1 MLDIKFIRENPDAVR
16 ENIKKKFQD
25 AKLPLVDEVL
35 DLDSKRRAAIAEAD
49 QLRSNR
55 NTLSKQIGMLMGQ
68 AKKDPAKLAEA
79 EAVKQQVKE
88 QADRLAELEKQETE
102 LEEKLHHN
110 MLLIPQMID
119 SSVPIGKDDSENV
132 EVQRFGACEVPDFPI
147 PYHVDIMESFNGI
160 DLDAAG
166 RVSGSGFYY
175 LLGDIARLHEAVLAY
190 GRDFMIDKGFTY
202 CIPPFMI
209 HGNVVEGV
217 MSQTDMDGMMYS
229 CSSLGVKV
237 GGGIGTAAVGWLLK
251 LGGFVGTATVQSESA
266 IRMIFNLYIT
276 FPFVIGI
283 IITVLLAFL
292 DVEKANKK
300 WDAEHQK
307 EAQA

>member
-132 EVQRFGACEVPDFPI
+132 EIEKSFIPI
-147 PYHVDIMESFNGI
+147 LLILSPIISLTSSIKIESSSI
-160 DLDAAG
+160 
-166 RVSGSGFYY
+166 
-175 LLGDIARLHEAVLAY
+175 IAIFIILIFLSPKVFSNQSNNPITCLH
-190 GRDFMIDKGFTY
+190 
-202 CIPPFMI
+202 
-209 HGNVVEGV
+209 
-217 MSQTDMDGMMYS
+217 
-229 CSSLGVKV
+229 
-237 GGGIGTAAVGWLLK
+237 LK
-251 LGGFVGTATVQSESA
+251 KINHFFQ
-266 IRMIFNLYIT
+266 
-276 FPFVIGI
+276 
-283 IITVLLAFL
+283 
-292 DVEKANKK
+292 
-300 WDAEHQK
+300 H
-307 EAQA
+307 

>member
-132 EVQRFGACEVPDFPI
+132 EVQRFGACEVPDFPTTWI
-147 PYHVDIMESFNGI
+147 SWSPSTASTWMPPGGSP
-160 DLDAAG
+160 AAAFTTCWATLP
-166 RVSGSGFYY
+166 GSMRRCWPT
-175 LLGDIARLHEAVLAY
+175 A
-190 GRDFMIDKGFTY
+190 
-202 CIPPFMI
+202 
-209 HGNVVEGV
+209 
-217 MSQTDMDGMMYS
+217 
-229 CSSLGVKV
+229 
-237 GGGIGTAAVGWLLK
+237 GT
-251 LGGFVGTATVQSESA
+251 S
-266 IRMIFNLYIT
+266 
-276 FPFVIGI
+276 
-283 IITVLLAFL
+283 
-292 DVEKANKK
+292 
-300 WDAEHQK
+300 
-307 EAQA
+307 